1 MLQCTIYIAPH
12 HFKGIFVQCV
22 IPPLDGHRSPEAKT
36 DMDPASDQS
45 SRRRRGLLIVLS
57 SPSGAGK
64 TTISRMLLEA
74 DNQITMSVSATTRP
88 QRPGEVNDRDYH
100 FIDDAEFERWIQ
112 TDQFVEW
119 AYVFDHRYGSPKEPI
134 KEALKDGRDILF
146 DIDWQGTQQLR
157 GAFGTDL
164 VRIFVLPPSMQEL
177 ERRLRARGTDSEDV
191 IESRMRRAA
200 SEIGHWG
207 EYDYVLINEDM
218 DHCLAE
224 VRAIIDA
231 ERLRRDRRPYLFDFV
246 RRLVERP
253 NY

>member
-1 MLQCTIYIAPH
+1 VRCTIRS
-12 HFKGIFVQCV
+12 
-22 IPPLDGHRSPEAKT
+22 LDVHGSPEARAA
-36 DMDPASDQS
+36 MDHPTRQ
-45 SRRRRGLLIVLS
+45 RRGLLIVLS

-64 TTISRMLLEA
+64 STIARMLLEA
-74 DNQITMSVSATTRP
+74 DDEVTISVSATTRP
-88 QRPGEVNDRDYH
+88 KRPGEIDDVDYH
-100 FIDDAEFERWIQ
+100 FVDDSRFEQ
-112 TDQFVEW
+112 MVDNGDFAEW

-134 KEALKDGRDILF
+134 KEALKIGHDILF

-177 ERRLRARGTDSEDV
+177 ERRLRSRGTDSEDV

-218 DHCLAE
+218 DECLQE
-224 VRAIIDA
+224 VRTIIEA

>member
-1 MLQCTIYIAPH
+1 
-12 HFKGIFVQCV
+12 
-22 IPPLDGHRSPEAKT
+22 
-36 DMDPASDQS
+36 MDQPNRQ
-45 SRRRRGLLIVLS
+45 RRGLLIVLS

-64 TTISRMLLEA
+64 STIARMLLDA
-74 DNQITMSVSATTRP
+74 DADVTMSISATTRAK
-88 QRPGEVNDRDYH
+88 RPGEVDDIDYH
-100 FIDDAEFERWIQ
+100 FVDDDRFDAMIRDNEFA
-112 TDQFVEW
+112 EW

-134 KEALKDGRDILF
+134 KEALKIGHDILF

-164 VRIFVLPPSMQEL
+164 VRIFILPPSMEEL
-177 ERRLRARGTDSEDV
+177 ERRLRARGTDTEDV

-207 EYDYVLINEDM
+207 EYDYVLINQDM
-218 DHCLAE
+218 DTCLDE
-224 VRAIIDA
+224 VRSIIDS

-253 NY
+253 N

>member
-1 MLQCTIYIAPH
+1 
-12 HFKGIFVQCV
+12 
-22 IPPLDGHRSPEAKT
+22 
-36 DMDPASDQS
+36 MDPRIDQVT
-45 SRRRRGLLIVLS
+45 RQRRGLLIVLS

-64 TTISRMLLEA
+64 STISRMLLEA
-74 DNQITMSVSATTRP
+74 DPEVTMSVSATTRP
-88 QRPGEVNDRDYH
+88 KRPGEVDDVDYH
-100 FIDDAEFERWIQ
+100 FVDDAKFEAMVQ
-112 TDQFVEW
+112 AGDFAEW

-134 KEALKDGRDILF
+134 KEALKIGHDILF

-164 VRIFVLPPSMQEL
+164 VRIFILPPSMTEL

-218 DHCLAE
+218 DVCLAE

-231 ERLRRDRRPYLFDFV
+231 ERLRRDRQPYLFDFV

-253 NY
+253 NN